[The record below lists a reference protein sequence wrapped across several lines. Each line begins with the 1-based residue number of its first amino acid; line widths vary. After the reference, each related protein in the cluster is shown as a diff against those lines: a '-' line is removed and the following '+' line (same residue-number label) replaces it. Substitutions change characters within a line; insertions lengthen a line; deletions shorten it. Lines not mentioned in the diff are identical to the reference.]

1 MPTIPDHRF
10 DALPERINP
19 TFKDSNLSGDG
30 QTQRHSSLTQRAQLI
45 FHGILIAFRRR
56 AVDAAIYST
65 QDESVPKEARKN
77 TFFSDDKIHFTAV
90 GYHLVSTNVVEV
102 ELDGTWEQSKH
113 GLQLSVT
120 TCKQIVPTDQ
130 AGVLA
135 YLSSG
140 IIKGVGPEIAKAIVA
155 KFGDKTMEVLD
166 QNPQQLLSIRG
177 IARTKLKT
185 IVASYEETKALSD
198 LMIYLAPFGVSMK
211 KVAMIKE
218 EFGDQSLQ
226 IVKTDP
232 FQLCR
237 IKGFGFMTVD
247 SIARKT
253 KVSLKHPMR
262 YAGAINYVL
271 DEARVSGHLFLSV
284 DETVGRCYDLLNSDC
299 EAEVVSEGEIRQAI
313 SNERLESRIY
323 VEGTRVYLSYERMC
337 EVKAAKRIVSMIL
350 QEDFEEIYDLDEKID
365 QAEQTLKQKL
375 APSQRKAV
383 KLCLSHPI
391 SIMTGG
397 PGSGKTT
404 TLRFI
409 LDIYKKEYPSNEILL
424 AAPTGRASRRMAEQT
439 GMFAST
445 LHSALGLITDEE
457 SPLNDTELLP
467 ADLIVVDEFSM
478 VDMRLAYILLERI
491 KPGAQL
497 LIVGDAD
504 QLPSVGAGNVLR
516 EMIRSEKVPTA
527 VLDTIFRQASNSRII
542 VNAHAINHNDTHL
555 QYGDDFQMLEVQ
567 NAEDAAQ
574 LVVKNYL
581 QEVSQ
586 HGLENVQILSPF
598 RKRGAVASNALNETI
613 RDLVNPASKR
623 KMELKCGSRVFR
635 VGDRI
640 MQTANRNGVSNGD
653 VGLITGMV
661 KVDDEVF
668 VDIRLLDGRE
678 LRYSK
683 DMMEDVEFSY
693 CLTIHKSQGQEYPV
707 IIVPLLKE
715 HYIMLRRNLLYTA
728 VTRAK
733 AKVILIGQR
742 QAVYIA
748 IHKCDVG
755 QRNTVLADRI
765 VAYYN
770 REMSKR
776 VA

>member
-1 MPTIPDHRF
+1 MLCRF
-10 DALPERINP
+10 D
-19 TFKDSNLSGDG
+19 
-30 QTQRHSSLTQRAQLI
+30 RAI
-45 FHGILIAFRRR
+45 FQSDNGYCVFS
-56 AVDAAIYST
+56 YST

-211 KVAMIKE
+211 KAAMIKE

-707 IIVPLLKE
+707 TIVPLLKE

>member
-1 MPTIPDHRF
+1 MLCRF
-10 DALPERINP
+10 D
-19 TFKDSNLSGDG
+19 
-30 QTQRHSSLTQRAQLI
+30 RAI
-45 FHGILIAFRRR
+45 FQSDNGYCVFS
-56 AVDAAIYST
+56 YST

-155 KFGDKTMEVLD
+155 KFGDKTMEILD

-177 IARTKLKT
+177 IAKTKLKT

-211 KVAMIKE
+211 KAAMIKE

>member
-1 MPTIPDHRF
+1 MLCRF
-10 DALPERINP
+10 D
-19 TFKDSNLSGDG
+19 
-30 QTQRHSSLTQRAQLI
+30 RAI
-45 FHGILIAFRRR
+45 FQSDNGYCVFS
-56 AVDAAIYST
+56 YST

-77 TFFSDDKIHFTAV
+77 SFFNDDKIHFTAV

-211 KVAMIKE
+211 KAAMIKE

-542 VNAHAINHNDTHL
+542 INAHAINHNDTHL

>member
-1 MPTIPDHRF
+1 MLCRF
-10 DALPERINP
+10 D
-19 TFKDSNLSGDG
+19 
-30 QTQRHSSLTQRAQLI
+30 RAI
-45 FHGILIAFRRR
+45 FQSDNGYCVFS
-56 AVDAAIYST
+56 YST

-185 IVASYEETKALSD
+185 IVASYEETNALSD

-211 KVAMIKE
+211 KAAMIKE

-271 DEARVSGHLFLSV
+271 DGARVSGHLFLSV

>member
-1 MPTIPDHRF
+1 MRTSHRQIRKRILDTKSKITDEEFFSSRAYCGYLADLAEAATKRYHRPLRVKVVADHDDDTVAF
-10 DALPERINP
+10 TDY
-19 TFKDSNLSGDG
+19 
-30 QTQRHSSLTQRAQLI
+30 
-45 FHGILIAFRRR
+45 HGIFINACNHITWSLPTRVLRSMSLEGFNAHECGHNLFTDNRIWNSFFSRLEKGKFYPKKPAGLDSMQKLHAQDILEALLDDTDTVPRQVIMST
-56 AVDAAIYST
+56 AHALSNILEDGYVDARYSY
-65 QDESVPKEARKN
+65 EFPGSPAK
-77 TFFSDDKIHFTAV
+77 
-90 GYHLVSTNVVEV
+90 
-102 ELDGTWEQSKH
+102 
-113 GLQLSVT
+113 
-120 TCKQIVPTDQ
+120 
-130 AGVLA
+130 
-135 YLSSG
+135 G
-140 IIKGVGPEIAKAIVA
+140 IALNNLRFAETVPEINEMINRKYY
-155 KFGDKTMEVLD
+155 DH
-166 QNPQQLLSIRG
+166 
-177 IARTKLKT
+177 T
-185 IVASYEETKALSD
+185 IVL
-198 LMIYLAPFGVSMK
+198 
-211 KVAMIKE
+211 
-218 EFGDQSLQ
+218 
-226 IVKTDP
+226 
-232 FQLCR
+232 
-237 IKGFGFMTVD
+237 
-247 SIARKT
+247 
-253 KVSLKHPMR
+253 
-262 YAGAINYVL
+262 N
-271 DEARVSGHLFLSV
+271 
-284 DETVGRCYDLLNSDC
+284 LL
-299 EAEVVSEGEIRQAI
+299 I

-653 VGLITGMV
+653 VGLITGME
-661 KVDDEVF
+661 KADDEVF

-683 DMMEDVEFSY
+683 EMMEDVEFSY

>member
-1 MPTIPDHRF
+1 MLCRF
-10 DALPERINP
+10 D
-19 TFKDSNLSGDG
+19 
-30 QTQRHSSLTQRAQLI
+30 RAI
-45 FHGILIAFRRR
+45 FQSDNGYCVFS
-56 AVDAAIYST
+56 YST

-211 KVAMIKE
+211 KAAMIKE

-271 DEARVSGHLFLSV
+271 DGARVSGHLFLSV

>member
-1 MPTIPDHRF
+1 MLCRF
-10 DALPERINP
+10 D
-19 TFKDSNLSGDG
+19 
-30 QTQRHSSLTQRAQLI
+30 RAI
-45 FHGILIAFRRR
+45 FQSDNGYCVFS
-56 AVDAAIYST
+56 YST

-77 TFFSDDKIHFTAV
+77 SFFSDDKIHFTAV

-211 KVAMIKE
+211 KAAMIKE

-409 LDIYKKEYPSNEILL
+409 LDIYKKEHPSNEILL

>member
-1 MPTIPDHRF
+1 MLCRF
-10 DALPERINP
+10 D
-19 TFKDSNLSGDG
+19 
-30 QTQRHSSLTQRAQLI
+30 RAI
-45 FHGILIAFRRR
+45 FQSDNGYCVFS
-56 AVDAAIYST
+56 YST

-198 LMIYLAPFGVSMK
+198 LMIYLAPFGISMK
-211 KVAMIKE
+211 KAAMIKE

-574 LVVKNYL
+574 MVVKNYL

>member
-1 MPTIPDHRF
+1 MLCRF
-10 DALPERINP
+10 D
-19 TFKDSNLSGDG
+19 
-30 QTQRHSSLTQRAQLI
+30 RAI
-45 FHGILIAFRRR
+45 FQSDNGYCVFS
-56 AVDAAIYST
+56 YST

-77 TFFSDDKIHFTAV
+77 SFFSDDKIHFTAV

-155 KFGDKTMEVLD
+155 KFGDKTMEILD

-177 IARTKLKT
+177 IAKTKLKT

-211 KVAMIKE
+211 KAAMIKE

-313 SNERLESRIY
+313 SNEKLESRIY

>member
-1 MPTIPDHRF
+1 MLCRF
-10 DALPERINP
+10 D
-19 TFKDSNLSGDG
+19 
-30 QTQRHSSLTQRAQLI
+30 RAI
-45 FHGILIAFRRR
+45 FQSDNGYCVFS
-56 AVDAAIYST
+56 YST
-65 QDESVPKEARKN
+65 QDESVPKEAIKN

-678 LRYSK
+678 LR
-683 DMMEDVEFSY
+683 
-693 CLTIHKSQGQEYPV
+693 
-707 IIVPLLKE
+707 
-715 HYIMLRRNLLYTA
+715 
-728 VTRAK
+728 
-733 AKVILIGQR
+733 
-742 QAVYIA
+742 
-748 IHKCDVG
+748 
-755 QRNTVLADRI
+755 
-765 VAYYN
+765 
-770 REMSKR
+770 
-776 VA
+776 

>member
-1 MPTIPDHRF
+1 MLCRF
-10 DALPERINP
+10 D
-19 TFKDSNLSGDG
+19 
-30 QTQRHSSLTQRAQLI
+30 RAI
-45 FHGILIAFRRR
+45 FQSDNGYCVFS
-56 AVDAAIYST
+56 YST

-77 TFFSDDKIHFTAV
+77 SFFSDDKIHFTAV

-155 KFGDKTMEVLD
+155 KFGDKTMEILD

-177 IARTKLKT
+177 IAKTKLKT

-211 KVAMIKE
+211 KAAMIKE

>member
-1 MPTIPDHRF
+1 MLCRF
-10 DALPERINP
+10 D
-19 TFKDSNLSGDG
+19 
-30 QTQRHSSLTQRAQLI
+30 RAI
-45 FHGILIAFRRR
+45 FQSDNGYCVFS
-56 AVDAAIYST
+56 YST

-77 TFFSDDKIHFTAV
+77 SFFSDDKIHFTAV

-211 KVAMIKE
+211 KAAMIKE

-232 FQLCR
+232 FQLCG

>member
-1 MPTIPDHRF
+1 MLCRF
-10 DALPERINP
+10 D
-19 TFKDSNLSGDG
+19 
-30 QTQRHSSLTQRAQLI
+30 RAI
-45 FHGILIAFRRR
+45 FQSDNGYCVFS
-56 AVDAAIYST
+56 YST

-140 IIKGVGPEIAKAIVA
+140 IINGVGPEIAKAIVA
-155 KFGDKTMEVLD
+155 KFGDKTMEILD

-177 IARTKLKT
+177 IAKTKLKT

-211 KVAMIKE
+211 KAAMIKE

>member
-1 MPTIPDHRF
+1 MLCRF
-10 DALPERINP
+10 D
-19 TFKDSNLSGDG
+19 
-30 QTQRHSSLTQRAQLI
+30 RAI
-45 FHGILIAFRRR
+45 FQSDNGYCVFS
-56 AVDAAIYST
+56 YCT

-77 TFFSDDKIHFTAV
+77 SFFNDDKIHFTAV

-113 GLQLSVT
+113 GLQLSVA

-155 KFGDKTMEVLD
+155 KFGDKTMEVLEKT
-166 QNPQQLLSIRG
+166 PQQLLSIRG
-177 IARTKLKT
+177 IAKTKLKS
-185 IVASYEETKALSD
+185 IIASYEETKALSD

-211 KVAMIKE
+211 KAAMIKE

-350 QEDFEEIYDLDEKID
+350 QEDFEEIYNLDEKID

-409 LDIYKKEYPSNEILL
+409 LDIYKKEHPSNEILL

-653 VGLITGMV
+653 VGLITGME
-661 KVDDEVF
+661 KADDEVF

>member
-1 MPTIPDHRF
+1 MLCRF
-10 DALPERINP
+10 D
-19 TFKDSNLSGDG
+19 
-30 QTQRHSSLTQRAQLI
+30 RAI
-45 FHGILIAFRRR
+45 FQSDNGYCVFA
-56 AVDAAIYST
+56 YST

-77 TFFSDDKIHFTAV
+77 SFFSDDKIHFTAV
-90 GYHLVSTNVVEV
+90 GYHLVSTNVVEA
-102 ELDGTWEQSKH
+102 ELDGNWEKSKH

-155 KFGDKTMEVLD
+155 RFGDKTMEVLEK
-166 QNPQQLLSIRG
+166 NPQQLLSIRG
-177 IARTKLKT
+177 IAKTKLKT

-211 KVAMIKE
+211 KAAMIKE

>member
-1 MPTIPDHRF
+1 MLCRF
-10 DALPERINP
+10 D
-19 TFKDSNLSGDG
+19 
-30 QTQRHSSLTQRAQLI
+30 RAI
-45 FHGILIAFRRR
+45 FQSDNGYCVFS
-56 AVDAAIYST
+56 YST

-77 TFFSDDKIHFTAV
+77 SFFSDDKIHFNAV

-102 ELDGTWEQSKH
+102 ELDGNWEQSKH

-155 KFGDKTMEVLD
+155 RFGDKTMEVLEK
-166 QNPQQLLSIRG
+166 NPQQLLSIRG
-177 IARTKLKT
+177 IAKTKLKS
-185 IVASYEETKALSD
+185 IIASYEETKALSD

-211 KVAMIKE
+211 KAAMIKE

-232 FQLCR
+232 FQLCK

-299 EAEVVSEGEIRQAI
+299 EAEVVSEEEIRQAI

-439 GMFAST
+439 GMSAST

-542 VNAHAINHNDTHL
+542 INAHAINHNDTHL

-586 HGLENVQILSPF
+586 YGLENVQILSPF

-653 VGLITGMV
+653 VGLITGME
-661 KVDDEVF
+661 KADDEVF

>member
-1 MPTIPDHRF
+1 MLCRF
-10 DALPERINP
+10 D
-19 TFKDSNLSGDG
+19 
-30 QTQRHSSLTQRAQLI
+30 RAI
-45 FHGILIAFRRR
+45 FQSDNGYCVFS
-56 AVDAAIYST
+56 YST

-155 KFGDKTMEVLD
+155 RFGDKTMEVLD

-211 KVAMIKE
+211 KAAMIKE

-350 QEDFEEIYDLDEKID
+350 QEDFEEIYNLDEKID

-653 VGLITGMV
+653 VGLITGME
-661 KVDDEVF
+661 KADDEVF

>member
-1 MPTIPDHRF
+1 
-10 DALPERINP
+10 
-19 TFKDSNLSGDG
+19 
-30 QTQRHSSLTQRAQLI
+30 
-45 FHGILIAFRRR
+45 
-56 AVDAAIYST
+56 
-65 QDESVPKEARKN
+65 
-77 TFFSDDKIHFTAV
+77 
-90 GYHLVSTNVVEV
+90 
-102 ELDGTWEQSKH
+102 
-113 GLQLSVT
+113 
-120 TCKQIVPTDQ
+120 
-130 AGVLA
+130 
-135 YLSSG
+135 
-140 IIKGVGPEIAKAIVA
+140 
-155 KFGDKTMEVLD
+155 
-166 QNPQQLLSIRG
+166 
-177 IARTKLKT
+177 
-185 IVASYEETKALSD
+185 
-198 LMIYLAPFGVSMK
+198 MIYLAPFGVSMK

>member
-1 MPTIPDHRF
+1 MLCRF
-10 DALPERINP
+10 D
-19 TFKDSNLSGDG
+19 
-30 QTQRHSSLTQRAQLI
+30 RAI
-45 FHGILIAFRRR
+45 FQSDNGYCVFS
-56 AVDAAIYST
+56 YST

-77 TFFSDDKIHFTAV
+77 SFFNDDKIHFNAV

-155 KFGDKTMEVLD
+155 KFGDKTMEVLG

-185 IVASYEETKALSD
+185 IVTSYEETKALSD

-211 KVAMIKE
+211 KAAMIKE

-409 LDIYKKEYPSNEILL
+409 LDIYKKEHPSNEILL
-424 AAPTGRASRRMAEQT
+424 AAPTGRASRRMADQT

>member
-1 MPTIPDHRF
+1 MLCRF
-10 DALPERINP
+10 D
-19 TFKDSNLSGDG
+19 
-30 QTQRHSSLTQRAQLI
+30 RAI
-45 FHGILIAFRRR
+45 FQSDNGYCVFS
-56 AVDAAIYST
+56 YST

-77 TFFSDDKIHFTAV
+77 SFFNDDKIHFTAV

-113 GLQLSVT
+113 GLQMSVT

-177 IARTKLKT
+177 IAKTKLKT

-211 KVAMIKE
+211 KAAMIKE

-350 QEDFEEIYDLDEKID
+350 QEDFGEIYDLDEKID

>member
-1 MPTIPDHRF
+1 MLCRF
-10 DALPERINP
+10 D
-19 TFKDSNLSGDG
+19 
-30 QTQRHSSLTQRAQLI
+30 RAI
-45 FHGILIAFRRR
+45 FQSDNGYCVFS
-56 AVDAAIYST
+56 YST

-185 IVASYEETKALSD
+185 IIASYEETKALSD

-211 KVAMIKE
+211 KAAMIKE

-439 GMFAST
+439 GMFSST

>member
-1 MPTIPDHRF
+1 MLCRF
-10 DALPERINP
+10 D
-19 TFKDSNLSGDG
+19 
-30 QTQRHSSLTQRAQLI
+30 RAI
-45 FHGILIAFRRR
+45 FQSDNGYCVFS
-56 AVDAAIYST
+56 YST

-77 TFFSDDKIHFTAV
+77 SFFSDDKIHFTAV
-90 GYHLVSTNVVEV
+90 GYHLVSTNVVEA
-102 ELDGTWEQSKH
+102 ELDGNWEKSKH

-177 IARTKLKT
+177 IAKTKLKT

>member
-1 MPTIPDHRF
+1 MLCRF
-10 DALPERINP
+10 D
-19 TFKDSNLSGDG
+19 
-30 QTQRHSSLTQRAQLI
+30 RAI
-45 FHGILIAFRRR
+45 FQSDNGYCVFS
-56 AVDAAIYST
+56 YST

-177 IARTKLKT
+177 IAKTKLKT

-653 VGLITGMV
+653 VGLITGME
-661 KVDDEVF
+661 KADDEVF

>member
-1 MPTIPDHRF
+1 MLCRF
-10 DALPERINP
+10 D
-19 TFKDSNLSGDG
+19 
-30 QTQRHSSLTQRAQLI
+30 RAI
-45 FHGILIAFRRR
+45 FQSDNGYCVFS
-56 AVDAAIYST
+56 YST

-77 TFFSDDKIHFTAV
+77 SFFSDDKIHFTAV

-211 KVAMIKE
+211 KAAMIKE

-542 VNAHAINHNDTHL
+542 INAHAINHNDTHL

>member
-1 MPTIPDHRF
+1 MLCRF
-10 DALPERINP
+10 D
-19 TFKDSNLSGDG
+19 
-30 QTQRHSSLTQRAQLI
+30 RAI
-45 FHGILIAFRRR
+45 FQSDNGYCVFS
-56 AVDAAIYST
+56 YST
-65 QDESVPKEARKN
+65 PDESVPKEARKN

-211 KVAMIKE
+211 KAAMIKE

-350 QEDFEEIYDLDEKID
+350 QEDFGEIYDLDEKID

-457 SPLNDTELLP
+457 STLNDTELLP

>member
-1 MPTIPDHRF
+1 MLCRF
-10 DALPERINP
+10 D
-19 TFKDSNLSGDG
+19 
-30 QTQRHSSLTQRAQLI
+30 RAI
-45 FHGILIAFRRR
+45 FQSDNGYCVFS
-56 AVDAAIYST
+56 YST

-211 KVAMIKE
+211 KAAMIKE
-218 EFGDQSLQ
+218 KFGDQSLQ

-337 EVKAAKRIVSMIL
+337 EVKAAKRIVSMSL
-350 QEDFEEIYDLDEKID
+350 QEDFEEIYDLDEEID

-748 IHKCDVG
+748 IHKGDVG

>member
-1 MPTIPDHRF
+1 MLCRF
-10 DALPERINP
+10 D
-19 TFKDSNLSGDG
+19 
-30 QTQRHSSLTQRAQLI
+30 RAI
-45 FHGILIAFRRR
+45 FQSDNGYCVFS
-56 AVDAAIYST
+56 YST

-211 KVAMIKE
+211 KAAMIKE

-491 KPGAQL
+491 KPGPQL

>member
-1 MPTIPDHRF
+1 MLCRF
-10 DALPERINP
+10 D
-19 TFKDSNLSGDG
+19 
-30 QTQRHSSLTQRAQLI
+30 RAI
-45 FHGILIAFRRR
+45 FQSDNGYCVFS
-56 AVDAAIYST
+56 YST

-77 TFFSDDKIHFTAV
+77 SFFSDDKIHFTAV

-102 ELDGTWEQSKH
+102 ELDGNWEQSKH

-177 IARTKLKT
+177 IAKTKLKT

-211 KVAMIKE
+211 KAAMIKE

-299 EAEVVSEGEIRQAI
+299 EAEVASEGEIRQAI
-313 SNERLESRIY
+313 SNERLASRIY

-350 QEDFEEIYDLDEKID
+350 QEDFEEIYGLDEKID

-457 SPLNDTELLP
+457 SPLNETELLP

-542 VNAHAINHNDTHL
+542 INAHAINHNDTHL

-623 KMELKCGSRVFR
+623 KMELKCGSRIFR